1 MVSMILDSYVD
12 AKYKRN
18 GFYALSMD
26 DVIPSSDKQLIEILD
41 YDILGE
47 SVKN

>member
-1 MVSMILDSYVD
+1 MVSVIPDCYID
-12 AKYKRN
+12 GKYKRN

-26 DVIPSSDKQLIEILD
+26 DVIPSSDKQLIEILN